1 MHYQREQIRNA
12 LALSNPALSSYLDLQ
27 TGDVVQID
35 DTSTEPAQVEL
46 RDQVMMAYGERYR
59 YISGGNASATD
70 ADVQSW
76 MDQEGL

>member
-35 DTSTEPAQVEL
+35 DTSTEAAQVEL

-59 YISGGNASATD
+59 YISGGNAGATD